1 MSCRLH
7 EEPVAQ
13 LLEAA
18 LEAYGPALGKELITR
33 LMVGR
38 DAEDV
43 RAGLPPNPA
52 LDRLLLLVFK

>member
-1 MSCRLH
+1 MK
-7 EEPVAQ
+7 Q
-13 LLEAA
+13 LLIV
-18 LEAYGPALGKELITR
+18 LSNPR
-33 LMVGR
+33 DGR